1 MKSHIR
7 RLLREGI
14 INTKS
19 YKLLTERE
27 RRVSL
32 NRLSLILEKEI
43 RVGNTLTKKLNS
55 VNTPLAKKL
64 LSFFNS
70 DKIKDTANV
79 KYVDYDRNN
88 EKLLTLGYEDR
99 EGKIK
104 ERLFKL
110 NKLIKYLGGNLSDV
124 KGYEIEDLI
133 SFLKKSNTTTLK
145 VVAGDDI
152 LKAYHCKNYDEGET
166 MGSCMRYDKA
176 QKYLEIYKNNPN
188 QIKCLVL
195 FNPENGKVR
204 GRALLFKMDNGITF
218 MDRIYTINKGYNS
231 FFNTYAEENNL
242 ETGIPSNSVTLEN
255 GGEYDYYPYM
265 DTFLFYTPDTGV
277 LSKDS
282 GELELQDDEGGDI
295 TSGRWSKYYGE
306 TIPRDQAA
314 YIEHIED
321 WVWDY
326 EVGLSWDN
334 KFIFKKS
341 NEVIKLD
348 AGEYKGLY
356 ALRDDAVE
364 DINDDW
370 IAWDEAHQLDAGE
383 YYDEFALG
391 GDIVKDIN
399 GDTILR
405 SESVELTD
413 GQYVGEYSLNSEAWV
428 LDNGNI
434 IHEDDVNDYKDEIKE
449 KYI

>member
-1 MKSHIR
+1 MIINLINMKRYIKK
-7 RLLREGI
+7 LLREGI
-14 INTKS
+14 INIKS

-242 ETGIPSNSVTLEN
+242 ETGTPSNSVTLEN

-277 LSKDS
+277 LSNDS
-282 GELELQDDEGGDI
+282 GELELQDDEGGGYNI
-295 TSGRWSKYYGE
+295 GAMVQILWRNHTKRPSGIY
-306 TIPRDQAA
+306 
-314 YIEHIED
+314 
-321 WVWDY
+321 
-326 EVGLSWDN
+326 
-334 KFIFKKS
+334 
-341 NEVIKLD
+341 
-348 AGEYKGLY
+348 
-356 ALRDDAVE
+356 
-364 DINDDW
+364 
-370 IAWDEAHQLDAGE
+370 
-383 YYDEFALG
+383 
-391 GDIVKDIN
+391 
-399 GDTILR
+399 
-405 SESVELTD
+405 
-413 GQYVGEYSLNSEAWV
+413 
-428 LDNGNI
+428 
-434 IHEDDVNDYKDEIKE
+434 
-449 KYI
+449 

>member
-1 MKSHIR
+1 MKSYIKK
-7 RLLREGI
+7 LLREGI

-19 YKLLTERE
+19 YKLLTEKE
-27 RRVSL
+27 RRLGL

-70 DKIKDTANV
+70 KKIKDTANV

-104 ERLFKL
+104 ERLFNL

-152 LKAYHCKNYDEGET
+152 LKAYHCENYDEGET
-166 MGSCMRYDKA
+166 MGSCMRYDRA
-176 QKYLEIYKNNPN
+176 QKFLDIYKNNPN

-242 ETGIPSNSVTLEN
+242 ETGTPSNSVTLEN

-277 LSKDS
+277 LSNDS
-282 GELELQDDEGGDI
+282 GELELQNDEGGDI
-295 TSGRWSKYYGE
+295 TSGRWSKYHGE
-306 TIPRDQAA
+306 TIPTDQAA

-413 GQYVGEYSLNSEAWV
+413 GQYVGEYSLGSEAWV